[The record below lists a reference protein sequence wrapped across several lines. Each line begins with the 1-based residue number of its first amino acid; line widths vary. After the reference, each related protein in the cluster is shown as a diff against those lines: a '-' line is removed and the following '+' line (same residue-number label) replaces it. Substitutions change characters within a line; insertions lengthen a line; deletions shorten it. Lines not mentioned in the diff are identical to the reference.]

1 VNQRTNPL
9 PYIIAAAGGGLLFLV
24 LFLDWASN
32 GPFSAS
38 GWEIFSFV
46 DIVLAVIGA
55 ATAGY
60 AVATILGSAPTFPW
74 LRPSIL
80 KWLGVISL
88 TIVLTYVF
96 EADNLAFGAFLG
108 IVAALA
114 ILAGG
119 ILVER
124 PDLAARVEAAAESFG
139 AQPGAPRGAPPPPA
153 APPPGSEAPT
163 TRVQAPQAPP
173 PTPSET
179 RAPSSPSPA
188 VAAPPREAGGP
199 PAGWYPDPQ
208 GEARLRYWDGS
219 GWTGQTSA

>member
-1 VNQRTNPL
+1 MNQRTNPL

-55 ATAGY
+55 ATAAY
-60 AVATILGSAPTFPW
+60 ATATIVGSAPSFPW

-124 PDLAARVEAAAESFG
+124 PDLAARVEAAAESLG
-139 AQPGAPRGAPPPPA
+139 GQPGARGAPPPPA
-153 APPPGSEAPT
+153 APPPGSDAPT
-163 TRVQAPQAPP
+163 TRVQPPPATPSAPSAPP
-173 PTPSET
+173 
-179 RAPSSPSPA
+179 APASSSPA
-188 VAAPPREAGGP
+188 AAPARETGGP

>member
-24 LFLDWASN
+24 LFFNWASN

-55 ATAGY
+55 AAAAY
-60 AVATILGSAPTFPW
+60 SIATIAGSAPSFPW
-74 LRPSIL
+74 LRPSFL

-124 PDLAARVEAAAESFG
+124 PDLAARVEAAAESLG
-139 AQPGAPRGAPPPPA
+139 SQPGAQRGAPPPPA
-153 APPPGSEAPT
+153 APPGGSESPT
-163 TRVQAPQAPP
+163 TRVQAPQA
-173 PTPSET
+173 TPA
-179 RAPSSPSPA
+179 APSAPQPAASPSPA
-188 VAAPPREAGGP
+188 PAREGGGP
-199 PAGWYPDPQ
+199 PPGWYPDPQ